1 MYARKHLNLI
11 KLSDR
16 RVKIEIMKDKFTFVL
31 TFLVQ
36 LRYRIAAELRF
47 CGVTRGAGIL
57 LVVLYIIQLLV
68 YNTKKYSSI
77 TYNQFLFDEYLII

>member
-11 KLSDR
+11 KQSDI
-16 RVKIEIMKDKFTFVL
+16 RVKIELLKDKVTFVL

-47 CGVTRGAGIL
+47 CGVTRGAGIP
-57 LVVLYIIQLLV
+57 LVVYAVRVKRLKTL
-68 YNTKKYSSI
+68 
-77 TYNQFLFDEYLII
+77 

>member
-1 MYARKHLNLI
+1 MYARNHLNLI
-11 KLSDR
+11 KLSES
-16 RVKIEIMKDKFTFVL
+16 RVKIEILRDKFTFVL

-57 LVVLYIIQLLV
+57 LVVYYSIQMEEC
-68 YNTKKYSSI
+68 S
-77 TYNQFLFDEYLII
+77 